1 MRIAS
6 VSAYLAKAE
15 MIKPFRIAYDVI
27 TSAETVFVMI
37 ETRDGLVGWGEA
49 PPAPKITGDAVGT
62 IAAAVKHLAPRLEG
76 LDPTEYWRVWHT
88 LNKELRHNTAAK
100 AGVMAAVLDIAG
112 KAAGLPTY
120 KLLGGWVTEFET
132 DYTLSLDEPEVMA
145 EEAREWVRKGFKV
158 LKVKLGGPLS
168 KDLKRVKA
176 VRDAVGP
183 SVRLRVD
190 ANQAWSLK
198 EAIVLAREL
207 AGLGVEMIEQPL
219 PARALRDL
227 TVLREASP
235 IPIVLD
241 ESVHDAADALECLMR
256 GACDGV
262 NIKLAKAGGIL
273 GGLEIGRVVRA
284 AGAKLMIGCMN
295 ETKLGITA
303 SAHLV
308 AALGGMD
315 YVDLDADL
323 FLKKEPVK
331 GGIERDGGTIRIP
344 NKPGLGVEVLE
355 DELEKL

>member
-6 VSAYLAKAE
+6 VSAYLARAE

-27 TSAETVFVMI
+27 TSAETVFVRI

-49 PPAPKITGDAVGT
+49 PPAPKITGDTVGT
-62 IAAAVKHLAPRLEG
+62 IAEAVKHLAPRLEG
-76 LDPTEYWRVWHT
+76 LNPAEYWRVWHVI
-88 LNKELRHNTAAK
+88 NSELRHNTAAK
-100 AGVMAAVLDIAG
+100 AGVTAAVLDIAG

-120 KLLGGWVTEFET
+120 KLLGGWVREFET

-145 EEAREWVRKGFKV
+145 EEAREWVGKGFKV

-168 KDLKRVKA
+168 KDLERVKA
-176 VRDAVGP
+176 VRDAVGT

-198 EAIVLAREL
+198 EAVVMSREL
-207 AGLGVEMIEQPL
+207 AKLEVEMIEQPL

-227 TVLREASP
+227 IVLRAESP

-241 ESVHDAADALECLMR
+241 ESVHDAADALECVVR
-256 GACDGV
+256 SACDGV
-262 NIKLAKAGGIL
+262 NIKLAKAGGIP

-303 SAHLV
+303 GAHLV
-308 AALGGMD
+308 ASLGGMD

-323 FLKKEPVK
+323 FLRKEPVK
-331 GGIERDGGTIRIP
+331 GGIEREGGTVRIP
-344 NKPGLGVEVLE
+344 DKPGLGVEVLE

>member
-6 VSAYLAKAE
+6 VKAYLARAG
-15 MIKPFRIAYDVI
+15 MVKPFRIAYDVV
-27 TSAETVFVMI
+27 TSAETVFVRV

-49 PPAPKITGDAVGT
+49 PPAHKITGDTVGT

-76 LDPTEYWRVWHT
+76 LDPTEYWRAW
-88 LNKELRHNTAAK
+88 LIINRELRRNTAAK
-100 AGVMAAVLDIAG
+100 AGVVAAVLDVAG
-112 KAAGLPTY
+112 KAADLPVY

-132 DYTLSLDEPEVMA
+132 DYTLSLDEPGVMA

-158 LKVKLGGPLS
+158 LKVKLGGPPS
-168 KDLKRVKA
+168 KDLERVRA

-198 EAIVLAREL
+198 EAIMVSREL
-207 AGLGVEMIEQPL
+207 AELGVEVIEQPL

-227 TVLREASP
+227 TVLRAESP

-241 ESVHDAADALECLMR
+241 ESVHDAADALQCLTM

-262 NIKLAKAGGIL
+262 NIKLAKAGGVL
-273 GGLEIGRVVRA
+273 GGLEVGRVVRA

-295 ETKLGITA
+295 ETRLGITA
-303 SAHLV
+303 GAHLV

-323 FLKKEPVK
+323 FLRGEPVK
-331 GGIERDGGTIRIP
+331 GGIERDGGIIRVP
-344 NKPGLGVEVLE
+344 SKPGLGVEVLE
-355 DELEKL
+355 GELMEL